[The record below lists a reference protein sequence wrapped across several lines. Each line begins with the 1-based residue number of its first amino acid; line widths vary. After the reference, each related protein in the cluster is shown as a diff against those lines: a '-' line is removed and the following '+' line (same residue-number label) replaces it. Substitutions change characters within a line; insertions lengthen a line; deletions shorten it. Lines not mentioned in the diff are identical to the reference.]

1 MADPKNSIEQNGR
14 SEAPEAY
21 NDGQEDESAQAQ
33 TLADEILAE
42 RRRGAE
48 ALADGEPVSDS
59 IKPAQDDA
67 QDDVP
72 DVVDRMNQMETSG
85 HIDNDAF
92 RGERNDDDEEGG
104 LGRGGMDDRQR
115 PRGAE

>member
-1 MADPKNSIEQNGR
+1 MADPKNNIAQNGR
-14 SEAPEAY
+14 AEAPEAH
-21 NDGQEDESAQAQ
+21 NDGQDDEGAQAQ
-33 TLADEILAE
+33 TLADEILAA
-42 RRRGAE
+42 RQRGVE
-48 ALADGEPVSDS
+48 ADADGEPVSDS
-59 IKPAQDDA
+59 IKPAQGDV

-104 LGRGGMDDRQR
+104 LGREGMEDRQR